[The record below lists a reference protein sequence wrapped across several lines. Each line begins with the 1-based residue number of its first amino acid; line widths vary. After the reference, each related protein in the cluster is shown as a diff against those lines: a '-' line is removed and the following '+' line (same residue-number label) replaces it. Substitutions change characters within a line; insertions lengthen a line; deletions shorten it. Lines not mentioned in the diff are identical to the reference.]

1 MVPTVEELT
10 KLQAATLEASSNAA
24 LKTLEGFQKLADLN
38 LQATKASLEQSTE
51 QIRALLAAKD
61 VKTLTD
67 LVASFAQP
75 TPEKFTSY
83 AKAVYAIA
91 SETNADLANMVQQQ
105 IAKGNQQF
113 TAAIEQLAKNA
124 PAGSEGVM
132 SFIKQSLAM
141 ANSNYEQLNKA
152 TKQFVSMGEANLD
165 AATKKAR

>member
-105 IAKGNQQF
+105 IAKGNQ
-113 TAAIEQLAKNA
+113 
-124 PAGSEGVM
+124 
-132 SFIKQSLAM
+132 
-141 ANSNYEQLNKA
+141 
-152 TKQFVSMGEANLD
+152 
-165 AATKKAR
+165 